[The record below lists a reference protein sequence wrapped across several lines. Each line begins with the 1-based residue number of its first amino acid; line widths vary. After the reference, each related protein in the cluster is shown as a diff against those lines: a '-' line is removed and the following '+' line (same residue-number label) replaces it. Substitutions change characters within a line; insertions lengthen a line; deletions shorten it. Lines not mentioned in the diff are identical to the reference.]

1 MPTHNGARVAQADKA
16 AAATIPVETL
26 TVKDYRSDVKPVWC
40 PGCGDFGVLSAAYK
54 ALAQLQTQRK
64 DVVVVSGIGCSSRTP
79 YFMSTYGFH
88 SVHGRSL
95 PVATGI
101 KLANPDLTVLV
112 MAGDGDLMAIGA
124 GHFPHAASRNINLT
138 CVMMDNQ
145 TYGLTKAQA
154 SPTSFIGHK
163 TKSTPYG
170 VISKPVK
177 PVLVALTSGATF
189 VARGYSAKPN
199 DLTQLILQGIQ
210 HQGFSFLHVQSPCA
224 EFFNTYDYYDEHVT
238 GLPEDWDRHDL
249 GAAISMAA
257 TEEKVHLGV
266 FYEEDRPVF
275 ERTAREFESERSEF
289 VLEEYLK
296 RFA

>member
-1 MPTHNGARVAQADKA
+1 MPTPDGAQAA
-16 AAATIPVETL
+16 QPVLTKEPQTTTL
-26 TVKDYRSDVKPVWC
+26 TIKDYKSGAKPVWC

-54 ALAQLQTQRK
+54 ALAQLQLAKK

-79 YFMSTYGFH
+79 YFLSTYGFH

-101 KLANPDLTVLV
+101 KLSNPDLNVLV
-112 MAGDGDLMAIGA
+112 FGGDGDLMAIGA
-124 GHFPHAASRNINLT
+124 GHFPHAAARNINLT
-138 CVMMDNQ
+138 CIMMDNQ

-163 TKSTPYG
+163 SKTTPYG

-177 PVLVALTSGATF
+177 PVLVALTAGATF

-199 DLTQLILQGIQ
+199 ELAATIVQGIQ
-210 HQGFSFLHVQSPCA
+210 HNGFSFIHVQSPCA
-224 EFFNTYDYYDEHVT
+224 EFLNTYDYYDEHV
-238 GLPEDWDRHDL
+238 GDLPEDWDRHDL
-249 GAAISMAA
+249 GKAISLAA

-266 FYEEDRPVF
+266 FYEEERPIY
-275 ERTAREFESERSEF
+275 ERTAREFESQRQEF
-289 VLEEYLK
+289 VLEDYLK
-296 RFA
+296 RFS

>member
-1 MPTHNGARVAQADKA
+1 MPTRNGAQTAPT
-16 AAATIPVETL
+16 ATIPVETL
-26 TVKDYRSDVKPVWC
+26 TVKDYKSDVKPVWC
-40 PGCGDFGVLSAAYK
+40 PGCGDFGVLSATYK
-54 ALAQLQTQRK
+54 ALAQLQTPKK

-88 SVHGRSL
+88 GVHGRSL
-95 PVATGI
+95 PIATGI
-101 KLANPDLTVLV
+101 KLTNPDLTVLV
-112 MAGDGDLMAIGA
+112 MGGDGDLMAIGA

-170 VISKPVK
+170 VITKPMK
-177 PVLVALTSGATF
+177 PVLYALTSGATF

-199 DLTQLILQGIQ
+199 DLTELIRKGVE
-210 HQGFSFLHVQSPCA
+210 HKGFSFLHVQSPCA

-238 GLPEDWDRHDL
+238 VLPEDWDQHDL
-249 GAAISMAA
+249 GQAISLAA

-266 FYEEDRPVF
+266 FYEEERPVF
-275 ERTAREFESERSEF
+275 ERTAREFEDERNEF
-289 VLEEYLK
+289 VLDDYLK